1 MSVQSIPEYAEGVG
15 LFYSTAQQDAEQGGG
30 PSYRAEVAR
39 LRKRLHDIQS
49 QIEDLEHGY
58 YVITPEGDW
67 YGPEPTHTRIHRCS
81 QSDFRDTDHA
91 IVLVVDKVNAI
102 EEE

>member
-15 LFYSTAQQDAEQGGG
+15 LFYSTAQHAPEQGGG
-30 PSYRAEVAR
+30 PFYRAEVAR
-39 LRKRLHDIQS
+39 LRKRLHNMQS

-67 YGPEPTHTRIHRCS
+67 YGPEPTQTRIHRCS
-81 QSDFRDTDHA
+81 QSDFRDTDHT
-91 IVLVVDKVNAI
+91 IVLVVDKVRAT